1 MEAESS
7 AERHRWVLETLEQ
20 YEGRLLR
27 FATRLMGDEDAARDA
42 VQHAFLRLCDP
53 SAGPRRQKVGPWL
66 FAVCRNYAFDV
77 LRKRKTMSA
86 DNHAELADCRGH
98 EPDPAA
104 AAEQSDLYRAVN
116 RLLDGLPMPHREA
129 ITLWC
134 EGFNYRQIAK
144 MTNTAEVNVRV
155 RVHRGLK
162 QLREH
167 PVVQKLLSM
176 PRLVQPAAV
185 LAGKGEARS

>member
-7 AERHRWVLETLEQ
+7 ADRHRWVIETLEQ
-20 YEGRLLR
+20 YEPRLLR

-53 SAGPRRQKVGPWL
+53 AAQPRRKKVGPWL

-77 LRKRKTMSA
+77 LRKRKTMSE
-86 DNHAELADCRGH
+86 DNHADIADCRGQ
-98 EPDPAA
+98 EPDPAV
-104 AAEQSDLYRAVN
+104 AAEQTDLYRCIN
-116 RLLDGLPMPHREA
+116 RLVDRLPMPHREA
-129 ITLWC
+129 IALWC
-134 EGFNYRQIAK
+134 EGFNYRQIAR
-144 MTNTAEVNVRV
+144 MTSTAEVNVRV

-167 PVVQKLLSM
+167 PVVRQLLSTCGDV
-176 PRLVQPAAV
+176 RPATAQIAESEV
-185 LAGKGEARS
+185 RR

>member
-1 MEAESS
+1 MEAEGSGN
-7 AERHRWVLETLEQ
+7 RHRWVLETLER

-42 VQHAFLRLCDP
+42 VQHAFLQLCDP
-53 SAGPRRQKVGPWL
+53 AAQPRRKDVGPWL
-66 FAVCRNYAFDV
+66 FAVCRNYAVDA

-86 DNHAELADCRGH
+86 DNHAEIDDCRGQ
-98 EPDPAA
+98 EPDPAV
-104 AAEQSDLYRAVN
+104 AAEQTDLYRSIN
-116 RLLDGLPMPHREA
+116 RLVDRLPMPHREA

-134 EGFNYRQIAK
+134 EGFDYRQIAK
-144 MTNTAEVNVRV
+144 MTGTAEVNVRV

-167 PVVQKLLSM
+167 PLVRQLLPVSNDVR
-176 PRLVQPAAV
+176 PTTAV
-185 LAGKGEARS
+185 AGESEERS